1 MAASRSKV
9 VKFRGA
15 EVRVERGQL
24 VASVRYLVERW
35 SASDKASHG
44 MVQRFLQKLTDSSL
58 ILTQVY
64 QKWYTPL
71 TIITICN
78 YDFYRTSSKKKVY
91 QKWYTPLQKNDILN
105 NCLSNVYDT
114 NFRAVV
120 DNLRYVKQEKK
131 RSKRKE
137 YYTTTTI
144 NNNLNSMFMKEEQEK
159 EIYKEKEQESLDAI
173 FKESAELKRMVI
185 WREQMCYKYR
195 LLGTD
200 ELDALIDEFA
210 RDCFCNGYEPHENI
224 NEAKRHFNAW
234 LSIRISI
241 NEKRRRDDEIRQTD
255 ADRRRGAEAIAT
267 SAEDYSTKF

>member
-1 MAASRSKV
+1 
-9 VKFRGA
+9 
-15 EVRVERGQL
+15 
-24 VASVRYLVERW
+24 
-35 SASDKASHG
+35 
-44 MVQRFLQKLTDSSL
+44 
-58 ILTQVY
+58 
-64 QKWYTPL
+64 
-71 TIITICN
+71 
-78 YDFYRTSSKKKVY
+78 
-91 QKWYTPLQKNDILN
+91 
-105 NCLSNVYDT
+105 
-114 NFRAVV
+114 
-120 DNLRYVKQEKK
+120 
-131 RSKRKE
+131 
-137 YYTTTTI
+137 
-144 NNNLNSMFMKEEQEK
+144 MKEEQEK